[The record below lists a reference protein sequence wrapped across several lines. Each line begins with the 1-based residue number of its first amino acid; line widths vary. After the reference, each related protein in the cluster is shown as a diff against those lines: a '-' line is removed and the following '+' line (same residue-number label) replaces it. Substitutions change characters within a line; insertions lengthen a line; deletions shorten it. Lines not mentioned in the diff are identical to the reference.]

1 MPSPLQ
7 PGPDRTLNYVR
18 TVARLVRIPD
28 LRVQPLAA
36 AQLVL
41 AMRLRSIFDY
51 AERDPAAEL
60 ATRLGSVSAALA
72 ALALCE
78 QVGAAWPEAFA
89 LHRPCCVKLT
99 PDEHT
104 LAQMARAAGA
114 GDREGFSELLDGFVR
129 TSRHDR
135 LFDATVRALAA
146 LASADPAT

>member
-7 PGPDRTLNYVR
+7 PGPDRTLDFVR
-18 TVARLVRIPD
+18 TVARLARIPD

-36 AQLVL
+36 AQLVM
-41 AMRLRSIFDY
+41 AMRLRPILDC
-51 AERDPAAEL
+51 AERDAVAEL
-60 ATRLGSVSAALA
+60 AMRFGSLPAALA

-78 QVGAAWPEAFA
+78 QVAAAWPEAFA

-104 LAQMARAAGA
+104 LAQMARATAT
-114 GDREGFSELLDGFVR
+114 GDRAAFSALLDGFVR

-146 LASADPAT
+146 LSAANPA

>member
-1 MPSPLQ
+1 MQPSLP
-7 PGPDRTLNYVR
+7 PSSERTLNYVR
-18 TVARLVRIPD
+18 TVARLARIPD

-36 AQLVL
+36 AQLVTT
-41 AMRLRSIFDY
+41 MRLRPIFDR

-60 ATRLGSVSAALA
+60 ATRLGSVPAALA

-78 QVGAAWPEAFA
+78 QVAAAWPDAFA

-104 LAQMARAAGA
+104 FAQMARAASA
-114 GDREGFSELLDGFVR
+114 GDRAGFAALLDGFVR

-146 LASADPAT
+146 LASVNPA

>member
-18 TVARLVRIPD
+18 TVARLARLPD

-41 AMRLRSIFDY
+41 TMRLRPILDY
-51 AERDPAAEL
+51 VESDAVAEL
-60 ATRLGSVSAALA
+60 AMRFGSVPAALA

-78 QVGAAWPEAFA
+78 QVGAAWPEVFA

-99 PDEHT
+99 PDEHA
-104 LAQMARAAGA
+104 LALMARAAAA
-114 GDREGFSELLDGFVR
+114 GDRAGFSALLDGFVR
-129 TSRHDR
+129 ASRHDR

-146 LASADPAT
+146 LSAASHA